1 MNSASI
7 VFDAN
12 DPIVT
17 NTVINTID
25 SGPPTSGVQ
34 SLPVA
39 VSSAIFPVTWT
50 GDDDFGGSGIA
61 HYDVLVSADVG
72 PFQLWL
78 DDTTETSAEFPGMA
92 GHTYAFYSVATDN
105 VGHAQP
111 LPGAAQA
118 VTTVDVT
125 PPILIGMPGDQT
137 GEATGPNGAVV
148 TFVPPTASDNL
159 DSNPD
164 VVCTPASG
172 STFALGLTTVTCT
185 ATDDAGNS
193 SSATFKVTE
202 QDTTPPVIENMPPNQ
217 SIEIVGIVGSMVSF
231 ALPTTLDSV
240 DQNPAVSC
248 DHLSGQMFPYGTT
261 IMTCMATDASNNS
274 TEKTFSVTV
283 QDSISPTITGVGLVT
298 QRIGKKQQVTG
309 LRILSSEGLS
319 ESSAE
324 NVDNYSI
331 VPIAKN
337 GRRGQ
342 PIQPRT
348 AELDA
353 NGQTVTL
360 TIPGAL
366 KVNSFFEI
374 SVRSG
379 LIDLASNQLDGNAD
393 GIAGDDYVGNLGI
406 GTVLTYADRDKDA
419 VTVTLSAGGV
429 MALEFRSGQQFPSLR
444 LEGITTNSVH
454 SGSIRR
460 ARRTG
465 DGMTTFA
472 SVTPVVGFRN
482 SLPPSFHVGPKIAA
496 AVDELLESDELIGK
510 SLIRGASMS
519 LLRSGLRAR
528 DLLSSRA

>member
-1 MNSASI
+1 VNSASI

-185 ATDDAGNS
+185 
-193 SSATFKVTE
+193 
-202 QDTTPPVIENMPPNQ
+202 
-217 SIEIVGIVGSMVSF
+217 
-231 ALPTTLDSV
+231 
-240 DQNPAVSC
+240 
-248 DHLSGQMFPYGTT
+248 
-261 IMTCMATDASNNS
+261 ATDASNNS